1 MSNSMSM
8 IIFAICSAWIIVICT
23 LDARIRKMVLFFL
36 LPSIVL
42 SAAAFIVVPHVNKSF
57 MDILRNILS

>member
-1 MSNSMSM
+1 MSNHMSM
-8 IIFAICSAWIIVICT
+8 MIFVICSAWIIVICT

-36 LPSIVL
+36 LPCIVF
-42 SAAAFIVVPHVNKSF
+42 SAASFIVVPHVIKGF